1 LSFFRWTAPLF
12 KLAGRRWSEDD
23 FVAIAERL
31 RPYVPT
37 GGVFADLGGGTGD
50 LGAGVA
56 RVLGAH
62 VVVID
67 PTAQMLRRVS
77 ADPLVSV
84 CLSSA
89 EHLPFPDSHFDALL
103 CSDAFHH
110 LRDQEAAAR
119 EVARVVRPG
128 GGVLLLELDPSHGSG
143 WLVPLERALGEPAAF
158 VTPDQME
165 TLLSRYGVDGHADRQ
180 RGASYLFVG
189 VVKR

>member
-1 LSFFRWTAPLF
+1 LSFFHWTAPLF

-23 FVAIAERL
+23 FAAIAERL
-31 RPYVPT
+31 SPYVPD
-37 GGVFADLGGGTGD
+37 GGILADLGGGTGD

-56 RVLGAH
+56 RVVGAN

-89 EHLPFPDSHFDALL
+89 EHLPFPDGHFDALL

-110 LRDQEAAAR
+110 LRDQRAAAR
-119 EVARVVRPG
+119 EIARVVRPG
-128 GGVLLLELDPSHGSG
+128 GGVLLLELDPSQGSR
-143 WLVPLERALGEPAAF
+143 WLAPLERALGEPAAF
-158 VTPDQME
+158 LTPDEME
-165 TLLSRYGVDGHADRQ
+165 ALFARHGVQGNAVRQ
-180 RGASYLFVG
+180 RGASYLFAG
-189 VVKR
+189 VVKS